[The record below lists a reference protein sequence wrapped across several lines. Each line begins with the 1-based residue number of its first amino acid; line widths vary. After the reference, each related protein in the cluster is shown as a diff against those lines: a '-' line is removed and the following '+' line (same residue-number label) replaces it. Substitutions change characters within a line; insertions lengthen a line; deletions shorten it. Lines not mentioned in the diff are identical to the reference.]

1 MVVNIFEDHRLWHGR
16 LGHMNRKNM
25 AILAGNPNTGI
36 SLSNTNEDPCN
47 VCIRGKQHRQPFKLS
62 KTRTKDQLELIHSD
76 LCGPMET
83 MSISGSGYFLTFV
96 DDYTKKVF
104 VYFLQHKNQAA
115 KTFETFKAFVEKQT
129 EKTIKCLRSDRGK
142 EYVNEE
148 FKNILQ
154 KASVIN

>member
-1 MVVNIFEDHRLWHGR
+1 
-16 LGHMNRKNM
+16 
-25 AILAGNPNTGI
+25 
-36 SLSNTNEDPCN
+36 
-47 VCIRGKQHRQPFKLS
+47 
-62 KTRTKDQLELIHSD
+62 
-76 LCGPMET
+76 MET

-104 VYFLQHKNQAA
+104 VYFLQYKNQAA

-148 FKNILQ
+148 LKNILQ
-154 KASVIN
+154 KAGIRHQLTVGYASELPKE